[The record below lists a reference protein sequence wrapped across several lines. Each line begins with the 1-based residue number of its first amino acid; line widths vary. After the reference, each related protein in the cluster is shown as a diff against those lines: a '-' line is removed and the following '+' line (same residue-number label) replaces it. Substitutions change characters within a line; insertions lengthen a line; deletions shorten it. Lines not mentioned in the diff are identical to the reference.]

1 MNKVQKL
8 KKWDIQDHLNTP
20 EEVALYLEAVF
31 EDGDPK
37 LIAAALGDV
46 ARARGMTGITR
57 EALYK
62 TLSERGDLKLATLL
76 GVFKALGLRLSPRRR
91 GEMKRNIVGRFD
103 PAAQGVGPKGC
114 FRQSG

>member
-1 MNKVQKL
+1 MLDMNKIQKL

-20 EEVALYLEAVF
+20 EDVALFLEAVF

-46 ARARGMTGITR
+46 ARAKGMTGVARKAGVTR

-62 TLSERGDLKLATLL
+62 ALSERGDPKLATLL
-76 GVFKALGLRLSPRRR
+76 GVFKALGLRLSC
-91 GEMKRNIVGRFD
+91 GV
-103 PAAQGVGPKGC
+103 AAK
-114 FRQSG
+114 